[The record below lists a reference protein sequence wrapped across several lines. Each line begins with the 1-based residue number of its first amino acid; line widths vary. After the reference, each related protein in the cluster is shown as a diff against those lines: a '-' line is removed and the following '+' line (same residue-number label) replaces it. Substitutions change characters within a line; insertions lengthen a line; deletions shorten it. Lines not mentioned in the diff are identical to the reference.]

1 MPDQLRIPGP
11 TPLPERVVRA
21 MSQAMID
28 HRGPE
33 FSAMHKEIAAGVRE
47 VFGTA
52 EADLLILS
60 SSGTGSM
67 ESAVANLVS
76 PGDKVVVCTCGV
88 FGDRFADINAA
99 YGAQV
104 LKLAVDWGTP
114 TDPAELAGLLAANPD
129 AGIVFLTHNETS
141 TGVTNP
147 LQGLAR
153 VARDAGRLVVVD
165 AISSASSMALQMDA
179 WGLDVV

>member
-1 MPDQLRIPGP
+1 MTFSSQLRIPGP

-21 MSQAMID
+21 MSRPMID

-33 FSAMHKEIAAGVRE
+33 FAAMHKEIAAGVRE
-47 VFGTA
+47 VLETA
-52 EADLLILS
+52 QADLLILS

-67 ESAVANLVS
+67 EAAVANLVS

-104 LKLAVDWGTP
+104 VKLAVEWGDP
-114 TDPAELAGLLAANPD
+114 IDPARLAEVLEA
-129 AGIVFLTHNETS
+129 
-141 TGVTNP
+141 
-147 LQGLAR
+147 
-153 VARDAGRLVVVD
+153 
-165 AISSASSMALQMDA
+165 
-179 WGLDVV
+179 